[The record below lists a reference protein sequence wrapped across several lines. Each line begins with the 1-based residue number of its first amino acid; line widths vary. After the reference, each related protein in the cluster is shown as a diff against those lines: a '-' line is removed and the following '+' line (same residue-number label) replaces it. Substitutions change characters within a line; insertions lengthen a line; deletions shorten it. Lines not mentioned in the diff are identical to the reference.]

1 MLLTSRSPKVRKPAK
16 TAAEL
21 FRRIQPPRIEFQRLL
36 RTRLQRLVLSQPER
50 QTRPEPSTANR
61 STDFPTTSDRSS
73 SANILKA
80 RSFSRR
86 SSLVA
91 FWQQDYFGISLSK
104 EQGWIVLEILPG
116 LRWQIQATET

>member
-1 MLLTSRSPKVRKPAK
+1 VRKPAK